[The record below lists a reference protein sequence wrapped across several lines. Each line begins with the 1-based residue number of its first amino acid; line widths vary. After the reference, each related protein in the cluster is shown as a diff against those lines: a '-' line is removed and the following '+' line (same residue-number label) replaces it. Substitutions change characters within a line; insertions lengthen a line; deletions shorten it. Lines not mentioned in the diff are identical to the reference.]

1 MDDGEPLPPP
11 PSTMTWCTP
20 EGFRLAGQDP
30 VMGPVYREN
39 ETHLNTTALNGE
51 VMSKRGA
58 PSSDGHTASFGG
70 SVSQSVSQ
78 SVNRA
83 QLFMGIAGSEGVTH
97 RKEGIGPRSLCRF
110 ITCKP

>member
-1 MDDGEPLPPP
+1 MEDGEPPP

-70 SVSQSVSQ
+70 SVSQPVSQ
-78 SVNRA
+78 PSAAIHGYRWFRGCKPQEGRNRA
-83 QLFMGIAGSEGVTH
+83 TVIMQVHNL
-97 RKEGIGPRSLCRF
+97 
-110 ITCKP
+110 